1 MPSGSSLRS
10 KAEILLVVVTLFWGA
25 TFVIVKEALNDAS
38 PLVFIAG
45 RFTLAGILLWF
56 AVGERK
62 LKRKSLG
69 PALALGALLFVGYIF
84 QTWGQEYTTPSKCAF
99 ITGFS
104 VVLVPLIVA
113 AMGASLRPANA
124 AGALLGLAGI
134 FFLTAPLGGRTV
146 NRGDLLTLVAATSF
160 AAYIVLLEF
169 YNRRHSFAQLAP
181 PQILAVGVFAF
192 VLLPLDHNRRFHW
205 TPGLGWALGVTEVFA
220 TAFAFGV
227 QTWAQKYVP
236 ASHTALIFTLEPVF
250 AAVTS
255 YVVLGERLGGRVLIG
270 AGLVLVGMV
279 VSELWGGRSN
289 RPAKD

>member
-1 MPSGSSLRS
+1 MRS
-10 KAEILLVVVTLFWGA
+10 KAEILLVVVTMFWGV

-56 AVGERK
+56 AVGEWK
-62 LKRKSLG
+62 LKRRSLG
-69 PALALGALLFVGYIF
+69 PAMALGALLFVGYFF

-113 AMGASLRPANA
+113 VMGVSLRWANA
-124 AGALLGLAGI
+124 AGALLGMAGI
-134 FFLTAPLGGRTV
+134 FFLTAPFGARIV
-146 NRGDLLTLVAATSF
+146 NRGDFLTLAAAAAFSF
-160 AAYIVLLEF
+160 YIVLLEI
-169 YNRRHSFAQLAP
+169 YTRRHSFAQLAP
-181 PQILAVGVFAF
+181 PQILAVGIFALF
-192 VLLPLDHNRRFHW
+192 LLPFDRGWRFHW
-205 TPGLGWALGVTEVFA
+205 TPYLGLAFAITAVFA

-250 AAVTS
+250 AALTS
-255 YVVLGERLGGRVLIG
+255 YGVLGERLGGRTLMG
-270 AGLVLVGMV
+270 AGLVLAGMV
-279 VSELWGGRSN
+279 VSELWGGPIQS
-289 RPAKD
+289 AG